1 MEVHLG
7 LQVWCMLS
15 SASWAAV
22 RPKALDGLRNAAL
35 DYQLPCVSLPLL
47 LVCLPPGPH
56 GQGAGLSTES
66 SQGP

>member
-7 LQVWCMLS
+7 PQAWGMLP

-22 RPKALDGLRNAAL
+22 GPKALDCLRNATL

-47 LVCLPPGPH
+47 LVCLSPGPH